1 MDIPSGD
8 DKRMARKW
16 FALIKPIIVN
26 NLDNIDGVTFEL
38 ASTYRLHYPHLNS
51 REILQFVNKTL
62 ECVKS
67 SM

>member
-1 MDIPSGD
+1 MDINLTE

-26 NLDNIDGVTFEL
+26 NLDNLDGATFKL
-38 ASTYRLHYPHLNS
+38 ASTYKVHYPHLNNK
-51 REILQFVNKTL
+51 EILQFVNKTL